1 MDTAAWLSDVEARA
15 DEKFARPRYP
25 RTLEILFDPGCAL
38 CRRCV
43 QWMQHQSSYVPL
55 RFTPCTGEQAR
66 ARYGD
71 IPWLGDEL
79 VVVSD
84 AGEVWIG
91 PAGFLTCLW
100 ALEEY
105 REWSFRLAGP
115 AFAPLAERFFLALSH
130 RRRALA
136 FLFEPECKDG
146 TCSLG
151 R

>member
-1 MDTAAWLSDVEARA
+1 LSIDALLLSIT
-15 DEKFARPRYP
+15 P
-25 RTLEILFDPGCAL
+25 RTLHADEAL
-38 CRRCV
+38 PLAVFEAQRLADGR
-43 QWMQHQSSYVPL
+43 YVPL
-55 RFTPCTGEQAR
+55 LFTPCTGDQAR
-66 ARYGD
+66 ARYRD

-79 VVVSD
+79 VVISD

-100 ALEEY
+100 ALEDY

-115 AFAPLAERFFLALSH
+115 AFEPLAERLFLALSH

>member
-15 DEKFARPRYP
+15 DEKFARARYP
-25 RTLEILFDPGCAL
+25 RTLAILFDPSCAL

-55 RFTPCTGEQAR
+55 SFVPCTGEQAR

-84 AGEVWIG
+84 AGDVASRQIRSCGMPRTCARTTMIG
-91 PAGFLTCLW
+91 LRCVATTTGVPLPPARSRAVST
-100 ALEEY
+100 
-105 REWSFRLAGP
+105 RLAMS
-115 AFAPLAERFFLALSH
+115 R
-130 RRRALA
+130 
-136 FLFEPECKDG
+136 
-146 TCSLG
+146 
-151 R
+151 

>member
-25 RTLEILFDPGCAL
+25 RGLEILFDPSCAL

-66 ARYGD
+66 ARYRD

-115 AFAPLAERFFLALSH
+115 AFAPLAERFFHALSH

>member
-1 MDTAAWLSDVEARA
+1 MDASLWIEDVEARA
-15 DEKFARPRYP
+15 RERLARPHYP

-43 QWMQHQSSYVPL
+43 HWMQHQASYVPL
-55 RFTPCTGEQAR
+55 RFTACTGQEAR
-66 ARYGD
+66 QRYGD

-84 AGEVWIG
+84 AGEVWVG

-100 ALEEY
+100 ALEDY

-115 AFAPLAERFFLALSH
+115 AFAPLAERFFMALSH

-146 TCSLG
+146 TCSIS

>member
-25 RTLEILFDPGCAL
+25 RTLEILFDPSCAL

-66 ARYGD
+66 ARYRD

-100 ALEEY
+100 
-105 REWSFRLAGP
+105 
-115 AFAPLAERFFLALSH
+115 PLAERFFVALSH

-136 FLFEPECKDG
+136 FLFEPECKEG

>member
-1 MDTAAWLSDVEARA
+1 MDTALWLQDVEARA

-25 RTLEILFDPGCAL
+25 RALDILFDPGCAL

-43 QWMQHQSSYVPL
+43 GWMQHQASYVPL
-55 RFTPCTGEQAR
+55 RFVPCTGQEAR

-115 AFAPLAERFFLALSH
+115 AFAPLAERFFSALSH
-130 RRRALA
+130 KRRALA
-136 FLFEPECKDG
+136 FFLEPECKDG